1 MYICFCFWID
11 SHDFR
16 LVISPPIT
24 LRKHLSTLL
33 WIQVRNLIKS
43 THPQSF
49 KDCIHKC
56 CIRFFRFTQNK
67 HQQQTNQQ
75 TTKPTKPNQANTE
88 THQASTATIY
98 SHIFASLK
106 SRLFG
111 LLPRGVW
118 ILRFVN
124 PPPEVQQLKTLKT
137 GWYAKRKVADRLPFV
152 HHFLTEKELN
162 FEGFHEVWLEL
173 EGGSQGK
180 LY

>member
-11 SHDFR
+11 SHDFC
-16 LVISPPIT
+16 LLISPPIT

-33 WIQVRNLIKS
+33 WIQTRSLIKS

-49 KDCIHKC
+49 KDCIHIC
-56 CIRFFRFTQNK
+56 CIRFFSRLTQNK

-75 TTKPTKPNQANTE
+75 TTKPTKPNQANQQPNQANTE
-88 THQASTATIY
+88 KHQASTATIY

-118 ILRFVN
+118 KLRFVN
-124 PPPEVQQLKTLKT
+124 PPPQSSTAKKTLKK
-137 GWYAKRKVADRLPFV
+137 GWYAKRKVADPLPSF
-152 HHFLTEKELN
+152 HHLLTEKELN
-162 FEGFHEVWLEL
+162 FEGL
-173 EGGSQGK
+173 
-180 LY
+180 